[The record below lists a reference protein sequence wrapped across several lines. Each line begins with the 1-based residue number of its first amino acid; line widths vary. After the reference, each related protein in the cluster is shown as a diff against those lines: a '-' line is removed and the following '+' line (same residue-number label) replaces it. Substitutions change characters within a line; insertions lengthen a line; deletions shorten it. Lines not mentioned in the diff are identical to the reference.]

1 MKIFFYIALA
11 LCAASCATTV
21 DVEKSVAPQA
31 GSGDTA
37 SGGPPVIAVPVDVPP
52 EIIVVEKPVFVPEG
66 TPVAAPNV
74 PAGRQAV
81 QQSNSEGII
90 EPKDYSKGAMVYD
103 FDPDWVYEIYTQP
116 LRVSDIYLEPGEQ
129 VLAIPFVSDTVRWIL
144 GAGVSREA
152 GTEVQHIYVKPAEA
166 NLEASLIINTD
177 RRVYHVILKS
187 FRDVHMPVVRWRYRA
202 SGLPSAFINA
212 PPGAATA
219 SPDVQGAQGSAV
231 FDPRF
236 LSFNYRMTYGFFSR
250 PRWLPSLVYDDGRKT
265 YIVFPEN
272 VLQRQLPSVF
282 ENRNNVINY
291 RVLGNVIIIDK
302 LIEKITVKIENKVV
316 VIEKKSGG

>member
-1 MKIFFYIALA
+1 MKFFYVVTACIAFV
-11 LCAASCATTV
+11 SCATTV
-21 DVEKSVAPQA
+21 DVEKLAAPRS

-37 SGGPPVIAVPVDVPP
+37 SADIPAVVAVPIDVPP

-66 TPVAAPNV
+66 TPVAPQNS
-74 PAGRQAV
+74 PAGRAAV
-81 QQSNSEGII
+81 QRSNAEGII
-90 EPKDYSKGAMVYD
+90 EPQDYSKGAMAYD

-116 LRVSDIYLEPGEQ
+116 LRVSDIYLEPGER
-129 VLAIPFVSDTVRWIL
+129 VLAIPFVSDTARWIL

-152 GTEVQHIYVKPAEA
+152 GTEVQHIYVKPVEA
-166 NLEASLIINTD
+166 GLEASLIINTD

-187 FRDVHMPVVRWRYRA
+187 FRDVHMPVVRWRYRT
-202 SGLPSAFINA
+202 SGLPSAFIT
-212 PPGAATA
+212 PGAA
-219 SPDVQGAQGSAV
+219 PQGLQGGPEAQGSNA

-250 PRWLPSLVYDDGRKT
+250 PRWLPTLVYDDGRKT
-265 YIVFPEN
+265 YVVFPET
-272 VLQRQLPSVF
+272 VLQQQLPSVF

-302 LIEKITVKIENKVV
+302 LIEKITVRIENKTI
-316 VIEKKSGG
+316 VIEKKTGG